1 MAFFIIYFMK
11 KLILLVIFIP
21 IISFSQFSKFSA
33 NNIQEFESWM
43 NYAEIENKAV
53 IIDFV
58 ADWCGPC
65 KTMDKQ
71 LWNSEEFKLL
81 KNYVFIEVDIDKNTS
96 LARKYGI
103 TSIPRVIV
111 EVANN
116 QKDVLIDKSGFRS
129 KNQHLGELQYIN
141 QFDLK
146 EVYLSNNE
154 SEYGSAYR
162 NLFLSDME
170 KSYTTLLKL
179 SSKHFKKALKKEKNI
194 INQLNIIYNLKLK
207 GSSKKANKNL
217 EKLKLDKAN
226 LSESEIEIVQK
237 IITNSI

>member
-1 MAFFIIYFMK
+1 MK

-43 NYAEIENKAV
+43 NYAELENKAV

-116 QKDVLIDKSGFRS
+116 QKDILIDKSGFRS

-154 SEYGSAYR
+154 IEYGNAYR
-162 NLFLSDME
+162 NLFLSDRK

-179 SSKHFKKALKKEKNI
+179 SSKHFKKALKKEKNT
-194 INQLNIIYNLKLK
+194 INNLNIIYNLKLK

-217 EKLKLDKAN
+217 DKLKLDKAN
-226 LSESEIEIVQK
+226 LSEIENEIVQK